1 MIHCSEN
8 TLIWGDLCVPDLP
21 NFKPV
26 SKSHDNRNSCL
37 VISQLLR
44 QDKLGWDE
52 EELNSLFDGLSA
64 KAIQRLPVRPRE
76 LLDTWY
82 WANTPNGKHSV
93 KAVFWN
99 RIEHIGR
106 NWTSDSKA
114 SKIHDMFKM
123 LLWRVAI
130 NILPTKD
137 KIQSFKPDIDRTCP
151 LCGVTD
157 ETPLHS
163 FVQCQFAK
171 AIWFS
176 KNWSIRPDQWNL
188 SSTAHLVDLIMTHT
202 TPPPPE
208 LVVIP
213 QEKVALQVF
222 GALAIDQIW
231 RSRNAV
237 IFEGAK
243 IDMKII

>member
-1 MIHCSEN
+1 MKNASWSWKSLGTAKATLLASACKMIHCWEN
-8 TLIWGDLCVPDLP
+8 TLIWGDPCVPDLP

-37 VISQLLR
+37 VVSQLLR

-52 EELNSLFDGLSA
+52 EKLNSLFNELSA

-106 NWTSDSKA
+106 NWTSDSKV

-123 LLWRVAI
+123 LLWRVAV
-130 NILPTKD
+130 NILPT
-137 KIQSFKPDIDRTCP
+137 CP
-151 LCGVTD
+151 LRGVTD
-157 ETPLHS
+157 ETPLHL

-176 KNWSIRPDQWNL
+176 NNWGIRLDQWNL
-188 SSTAHLVDLIMTHT
+188 SSTAHLVDLIMTH
-202 TPPPPE
+202 PPPPHPPASW
-208 LVVIP
+208 LLSP
-213 QEKVALQVF
+213 KKKLLYKSL
-222 GALAIDQIW
+222 GPW
-231 RSRNAV
+231 P
-237 IFEGAK
+237 
-243 IDMKII
+243 